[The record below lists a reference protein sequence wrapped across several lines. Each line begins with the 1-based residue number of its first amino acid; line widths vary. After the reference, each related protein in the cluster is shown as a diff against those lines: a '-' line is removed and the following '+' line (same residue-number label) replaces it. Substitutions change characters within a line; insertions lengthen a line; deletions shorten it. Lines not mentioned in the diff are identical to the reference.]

1 MMRSVMRGVGL
12 GTLCVLL
19 MGLIA
24 VPASAG
30 AANVASPGPGAR
42 PVACSPAPCG
52 QDGQPAL
59 PSGEMPESSVVHIAI
74 TPHVIQPN
82 GFITLKLSY
91 SGIGHC
97 DVAQGSVCTQ
107 GLAEAGLVRVDCSTH
122 KVLGAQSIAVQNEHT
137 QCYTLPQFSAPTEPF
152 YAVIEALE
160 GNCSAVNDVA
170 DCVSA
175 DYVLVE
181 PPCGG
186 ASASVADA
194 SGSARARQVG
204 EIPLA
209 RGAEVS
215 GAGTCPLKVFV
226 RVVGPIVNVGTRS
239 GLAVDHKDGVVNFT
253 VNTVSKLGSVFAGP
267 VDVGERCMS
276 GCANLLVTVTDPRTG
291 DPVPDATVTAT
302 LGQLGAAKSI
312 SGALAGEQFLCL
324 QSDHPG
330 ANSCGASLSS
340 LSNAKGQLYLI
351 YWAPGETAMSTSSI
365 SVTAKKC
372 SSSCTAGQQEG
383 SAQTGVTIMPY
394 TIYEHDDGTIS
405 AAEITS
411 LMTAVGEGKL
421 YNKNHEAAS
430 EEGFELAIHWLANQ
444 DKAAKKLVSAVL
456 GPVGYSLIKLVEV
469 AQLLAE
475 AHSGLKEE
483 QLLVAAL
490 LEAVDMP
497 GIGMFDEPFEHDIP
511 AEPNSYLRQAVISG
525 LGLADGIGGGSG
537 VLWDLGKALIEQYSS
552 ISKSFAVQPEHVDV
566 KVDEISSCN
575 SARADCGPGYPAQ
588 SGIRPRLCL
597 ILAFSN
603 HAPGNDRFGTNF
615 CMSQY
620 DPVAFAV
627 TQSDLNTELPGS

>member
-1 MMRSVMRGVGL
+1 LLSPCNFIKAGTDGCKAVQAGFNYVLVGKPIANQNL
-12 GTLCVLL
+12 QVSLSTPTVPVGGTLTVHAS
-19 MGLIA
+19 IA
-24 VPASAG
+24 APKCTYAMV
-30 AANVASPGPGAR
+30 N
-42 PVACSPAPCG
+42 SPAHPRCW
-52 QDGQPAL
+52 
-59 PSGEMPESSVVHIAI
+59 GELDFQE
-74 TPHVIQPN
+74 
-82 GFITLKLSY
+82 
-91 SGIGHC
+91 
-97 DVAQGSVCTQ
+97 
-107 GLAEAGLVRVDCSTH
+107 
-122 KVLGAQSIAVQNEHT
+122 
-137 QCYTLPQFSAPTEPF
+137 
-152 YAVIEALE
+152 
-160 GNCSAVNDVA
+160 
-170 DCVSA
+170 SA
-175 DYVLVE
+175 DYMPVGYSGYNPPRLSPSVCVIGSTVSVPLTTCSVKVLPPYDTPVLPYHYVVIE
-181 PPCGG
+181 VDVSLNLGGDLGGELDWEEVALRIGPKPPC
-186 ASASVADA
+186 
-194 SGSARARQVG
+194 SGTAPAGQVTRA
-204 EIPLA
+204 
-209 RGAEVS
+209 AEVS
-215 GAGTCPLKVFV
+215 GAETCPLKVFV

-267 VDVGERCMS
+267 LEVGQRCMS
-276 GCANLLVTVTDPRTG
+276 GCANLLVTVVDPHTG

-330 ANSCGASLSS
+330 ANSCGTSLSS

-365 SVTAKKC
+365 SVTAQKC

-405 AAEITS
+405 AAEIKS
-411 LMTAVGEGKL
+411 LITAVGEGKL

-430 EEGFELAIHWLANQ
+430 EEGFELAIHWLASQ
-444 DKAAKKLVSAVL
+444 DKAAKKLVSTVL

-483 QLLVAAL
+483 QMLVAAL

-497 GIGMFDEPFEHDIP
+497 GIGMFDEPFERDIP

-575 SARADCGPGYPAQ
+575 SARPDCGPGYPSQ

-603 HAPGNDRFGTNF
+603 HAPGNDTFGTNF